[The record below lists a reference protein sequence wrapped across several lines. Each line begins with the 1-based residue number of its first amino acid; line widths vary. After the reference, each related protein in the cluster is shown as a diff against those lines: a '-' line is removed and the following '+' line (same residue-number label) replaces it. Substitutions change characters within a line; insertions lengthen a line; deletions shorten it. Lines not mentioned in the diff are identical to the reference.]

1 MIRLG
6 FGISSIFA
14 LPMAIIFD
22 VEDGVT
28 SIDVVIGPFFFELAW
43 GGQ

>member
-14 LPMAIIFD
+14 LPVAIIFD
-22 VEDGVT
+22 TEDGIA
-28 SIDVVIGPFFFELAW
+28 SIDVVIGPFFLEFAW